1 LYSTSAY
8 GVRKVEDYL
17 ETFGDLPDELAE
29 WLKHTDWIKLRNA
42 RTVDEVT
49 ETAMAETVATEN
61 PGGDFEEVPGAPMD
75 KGDSGVEV
83 SGASKDK
90 EDSGE
95 DGLEE
100 ISALWVELE
109 LGDVMEDDFDAD
121 AWSEVGRM

>member
-1 LYSTSAY
+1 
-8 GVRKVEDYL
+8 
-17 ETFGDLPDELAE
+17 
-29 WLKHTDWIKLRNA
+29 
-42 RTVDEVT
+42 
-49 ETAMAETVATEN
+49 MAETVATEN

-109 LGDVMEDDFDAD
+109 LGDVMEDDFDDAD